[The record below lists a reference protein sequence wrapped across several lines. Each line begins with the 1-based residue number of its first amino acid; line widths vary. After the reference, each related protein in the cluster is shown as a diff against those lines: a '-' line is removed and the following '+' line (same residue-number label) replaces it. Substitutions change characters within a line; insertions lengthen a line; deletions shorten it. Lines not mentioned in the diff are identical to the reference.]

1 MPDEPDPSEPN
12 PSARSPEDR
21 RRDVRAGTLLG
32 ACSAV
37 GYTVANTALRGVSRP
52 DAFDWSLF
60 VTLCKAVP
68 VAAVAWGLVAYRAAR
83 GLPALPPARLW
94 PRLVGAGLLAQLG
107 GNLLFQLA
115 LGLGG
120 LALTVPVMFSA
131 IILTGAGLGRFVLGE
146 PVGGRQSA
154 STGLMIA
161 AVFALSLAAPD
172 AAADITGKRD
182 LPTVAAA
189 VAVAL
194 ATGVSFGTLGVVI
207 RRTAAD
213 GVGVS
218 GTLAPIGLAG
228 TLALGTLLLARTG
241 RLPLDE
247 CDPATAARLAVAG
260 AANAAAFF
268 GIAAALRRI
277 NVVRVNLLNASQA
290 AMCAAVAVLLFDEP
304 ATGWL
309 LAGTGLT
316 LAGLVILG
324 ARRRGGAE
332 PDAAQNG

>member
-1 MPDEPDPSEPN
+1 M
-12 PSARSPEDR
+12 
-21 RRDVRAGTLLG
+21 
-32 ACSAV
+32 CSAV

-52 DAFDWSLF
+52 DDFDWSLW

-68 VAAVAWGLVAYRAAR
+68 VASVAWLLVAWRAAR

-131 IILTGAGLGRFVLGE
+131 IILTGAFLGRFVLHE

-154 STGLMIA
+154 SIGLMIA
-161 AVFALSLAAPD
+161 AIFTLSLAAPE
-172 AAADITGKRD
+172 AAADITRRTD
-182 LPTVAAA
+182 PLTVVAA

-194 ATGVSFGTLGVVI
+194 VTGVAFGTLGVVI

-228 TLALGTLLLARTG
+228 TAALAALLVARTG
-241 RLPLDE
+241 GLPLGEPDGE
-247 CDPATAARLAVAG
+247 TWGLLAVAG

-268 GIAAALRRI
+268 AIASALRRI

-290 AMCAAVAVLLFDEP
+290 AMCGAVAVLVYAEP

-316 LAGLVILG
+316 LAGLVNLG
-324 ARRRGGAE
+324 LGGR
-332 PDAAQNG
+332 DDKT

>member
-1 MPDEPDPSEPN
+1 MPAEPHEEAAPAGRDPAAV
-12 PSARSPEDR
+12 AR
-21 RRDVRAGTLLG
+21 VGTLMG
-32 ACSAV
+32 AFAAV
-37 GYTVANTALRGVSRP
+37 GYTVANTALRDVSRP
-52 DAFDWSLF
+52 GAFDWSLF

-68 VAAVAWGLVAYRAAR
+68 VAAVAWLLVGYRAAR
-83 GLPALPPARLW
+83 GLPAVPPARLW
-94 PRLVGAGLLAQLG
+94 PRLFGAGLLAQLG

-131 IILTGAGLGRFVLGE
+131 IILPGATLGRFVLGE
-146 PVGGRQSA
+146 PVGARQSA
-154 STGLMIA
+154 SSGLMIA
-161 AVFALSLAAPD
+161 AVFTLTLAAPD
-172 AAADITGKRD
+172 AAADITGRRD

-189 VAVAL
+189 VVVAL
-194 ATGVSFGTLGVVI
+194 LTGVSFGTLGVVI

-228 TLALGTLLLARTG
+228 VLSLGALLTTRTG
-241 RLPLDE
+241 TVLPEPVDA
-247 CDPATAARLAVAG
+247 ATWGRLAVAG

-268 GIAAALRRI
+268 GIAGALQRI

-290 AMCAAVAVLLFDEP
+290 AMCAAAAVLLFDEP

-324 ARRRGGAE
+324 VGGRPAGEPAARASAVRS
-332 PDAAQNG
+332 

>member
-1 MPDEPDPSEPN
+1 MSDEPHAAASLQ
-12 PSARSPEDR
+12 SV
-21 RRDVRAGTLLG
+21 RDVRVGTALG
-32 ACSAV
+32 VCSAV

-52 DAFDWSLF
+52 DAFDWSLW
-60 VTLCKAVP
+60 VTLTKAVP
-68 VAAVAWGLVAYRAAR
+68 VACLAWLLVGYRAAR

-94 PRLVGAGLLAQLG
+94 PRLLGAGLLAQLG

-131 IILTGAGLGRFVLGE
+131 IILTGACLGRFVLGE

-154 STGLMIA
+154 SIGLMVA
-161 AVFALSLAAPD
+161 AIFTLSFAAPE
-172 AAADITGKRD
+172 AAGDTTGRTD

-189 VAVAL
+189 VGVAL
-194 ATGVSFGTLGVVI
+194 VSGVAFGTLGVVI

-228 TLALGTLLLARTG
+228 TLALAAVLLVRTG
-241 RLPLDE
+241 GLPLGE
-247 CDPATAARLAVAG
+247 MTPVLWKQVAVAG

-290 AMCAAVAVLLFDEP
+290 AMCGAAAVLLFDEP

-324 ARRRGGAE
+324 VGRRAGAATD
-332 PDAAQNG
+332 DAETAGRA

>member
-1 MPDEPDPSEPN
+1 MSDEPPADAPPQT
-12 PSARSPEDR
+12 A
-21 RRDVRAGTLLG
+21 RDVRVGTLLG
-32 ACSAV
+32 VCSAV

-52 DAFDWSLF
+52 DAFDWSVW
-60 VTLCKAVP
+60 VTLTKAVP
-68 VAAVAWGLVAYRAAR
+68 VASLAWALVAYRAAR

-94 PRLVGAGLLAQLG
+94 PRLIGAGLLAQLG

-131 IILTGAGLGRFVLGE
+131 IILTGAFLGRFVLGE
-146 PVGGRQSA
+146 PVGGKQSV
-154 STGLMIA
+154 SIGLMIA
-161 AVFALSLAAPD
+161 AIFTLSFAAPE
-172 AAADITGKRD
+172 AAGDTTGRTD

-189 VAVAL
+189 VGVAL
-194 ATGVSFGTLGVVI
+194 VTGVAFGTLGVVI

-228 TLALGTLLLARTG
+228 TLALAAVLLARTG

-247 CDPATAARLAVAG
+247 MTASRWKLVAVIG

-268 GIAAALRRI
+268 GIASALRRI

-290 AMCAAVAVLLFDEP
+290 AMCGAAAVLIFDEP
-304 ATGWL
+304 ATVWL

-324 ARRRGGAE
+324 VGRRRAGATD
-332 PDAAQNG
+332 DAETAEGT